1 MVLGV
6 RVTGPVAMMA
16 IMRPLI
22 RPLTPVDIAAV
33 VEFSLRAWAPV
44 FESFRTVLGERVY
57 QAIYPDW
64 STTQA
69 RAVEAVCQ
77 DDTAKVWVAEQLGRP
92 VGYVAVRIHADDRT
106 GEIEMLAV
114 DPLVQR
120 QGIGTALTSFAVQ
133 RLRDAGVGLA
143 VVGTG
148 GDPGML
154 RRAGSTRRQASS
166 VCRWSGTTR
175 ASTPTRATCR
185 LSANGPVGRS
195 LPKVLDGGP
204 PGSAAAVAR
213 VSRPHSSPVCWPS
226 GAL

>member
-1 MVLGV
+1 MLFEHTARLREHG
-6 RVTGPVAMMA
+6 RGRGIGCTGHRPCRHDGDHA
-16 IMRPLI
+16 PLI

-44 FESFRTVLGERVY
+44 FESFRMVLGERVY

-148 GDPGML
+148 GDPGHAPA
-154 RRAGSTRRQASS
+154 RRVYEKAGFVGLPLVRYYVSLDTDAGDLPVVGERPGGQ
-166 VCRWSGTTR
+166 V
-175 ASTPTRATCR
+175 PTK
-185 LSANGPVGRS
+185 GP
-195 LPKVLDGGP
+195 
-204 PGSAAAVAR
+204 
-213 VSRPHSSPVCWPS
+213 
-226 GAL
+226 